1 MSPVSTGS
9 STTLSVDYRYILTD
23 TLTDQVIAEIPF
35 VDVSYSTALNQA
47 GTFSGSFPVTP
58 ETSVQELYENTLP
71 GKTSLY
77 VLRNGVCVWGGIIS
91 SRSYDVIEKILDIS
105 ADEFISYL
113 DRRVVWKTW
122 SREYACNIEIFQD
135 PANSARMIG
144 KVTLSGND
152 THREFKLIRG
162 KSKVWL
168 TFGVELA
175 QYRGPFTVLDDPTYG
190 IDTVNYKF
198 FHFAAFFRPAGAVT
212 FRKMK
217 ATLISDEVASV
228 SFREDTDDY
237 LNTLL
242 TEHFADD
249 LKDLTFANELVGPAE
264 LRRFDVYSYARA
276 NNVATITTSSIDE
289 DGVEKISPHY
299 LVPGQ
304 TVAVRNLTTFNSG
317 NAVVLSV
324 PTESS
329 FTYANT
335 GTNAA
340 TTRIIVI
347 TSSVTHFQR
356 VNNVVTITTAT
367 NHGFSA
373 GDIVKIDGVDDRI
386 DSDLFYE
393 ITRIG
398 TSSSPSDPKLFQFR
412 SVGEKIN
419 FSKAPTGAK
428 VERNPI
434 VDVYSAGS
442 YTSNSDLGVTFDTL
456 ESLTTVQAYQEPIRG
471 AELFTFKEVIDK
483 YSSDIIGFDYR
494 IECTFNSNT
503 NTFSKEFKFLPLV
516 PKPLED
522 AIEAA
527 KAAGTTLPAD
537 DLPLLSYFSVDGRN
551 AEGISFE
558 FPGNISTVQM
568 LESIEEGAT
577 RVFAQGKTD
586 IDAPPP
592 YAAAVDH
599 TFLRGKDSVSGR
611 RWPLYDKV
619 IKKDKVFYA
628 SDLYEIANKVMSQA
642 QLPVATFEITVNGTV
657 QPQLGSYRPGDWC
670 IVTID
675 DPFIT
680 QRLNSYYENKGDNS
694 RTVLLRKISKISV
707 QLSSNPVLP
716 EEVSLELVTEPG
728 IDITGSEQA
737 WR

>member
-23 TLTDQVIAEIPF
+23 TLTDDVIAEIPF

-77 VLRNGVCVWGGIIS
+77 VLRNGICVWGGIIS
-91 SRSYDVIEKILDIS
+91 SRSYDVKEKILDIS

-122 SREYACNIEIFQD
+122 SREYACDIEIFED
-135 PANSARMIG
+135 PLVANRMIG
-144 KVTLSGND
+144 KVTIAGND
-152 THREFKLIRG
+152 THQEFDLVAG

-168 TFGVELA
+168 TFGTELA
-175 QYRGPFTVLDDPTYG
+175 QYSGAFTVLDDATYG
-190 IDTVNYKF
+190 IDTSAYKF
-198 FHFAAFFRPAGAVT
+198 FHFAAFYRPEGAVN

-217 ATLISDEVASV
+217 PALISDEIASV
-228 SFREDTDDY
+228 RFREDTDDY

-249 LKDLTFANELVGPAE
+249 LKDLTFANDLVGPSE
-264 LRRFDVYSYARA
+264 LRRFDIYSYARA
-276 NNVATITTSSIDE
+276 NNVATLTTSFIDE
-289 DGVEKISPHY
+289 AGVETVTPHY

-304 TVAVRNLTTFNSG
+304 TVSVRNLSTFNDD

-335 GTNAA
+335 GTNVG
-340 TTRIIVI
+340 TTRISVV
-347 TSSVTHFQR
+347 TSNVTHFQR
-356 VNNVVTITTAT
+356 VSNTVTITTAT
-367 NHGFSA
+367 SHGFSA
-373 GDIVKIDGVDDRI
+373 GDIVKIDGIDDRI
-386 DSDLFYE
+386 DSDFFYE

-398 TSSSPSDPKLFQFR
+398 TSSSPNDPTLFQFA
-412 SVGEKIN
+412 SIGEKIN

-442 YTSNSDLGVTFDTL
+442 YSSNSNLGITFDTPT
-456 ESLTTVQAYQEPIRG
+456 SLTTVQAYQEPIRG

-483 YSSDIIGFDYR
+483 YSSDLIGFDYR
-494 IECTFNSNT
+494 IECSFNSNT

-516 PKPLED
+516 PDSLAN
-522 AIEAA
+522 AIAN
-527 KAAGTTLPAD
+527 AGGTLPAD
-537 DLPLLSYFSVDGRN
+537 DLPLISYFSIDGRD
-551 AEGISFE
+551 ASGISFE

-568 LESIEEGAT
+568 IESLEEGAT

-599 TFLRGKDSVSGR
+599 TFLRGEDSTSGR
-611 RWPLYDKV
+611 KWPLYDKV
-619 IKKDKVFYA
+619 IKKDKVFYS

-642 QLPVATFEITVNGTV
+642 QLPVATFNITVNGTV

-670 IVTID
+670 IITID

-680 QRLNSYYENKGDNS
+680 QRLESYYENKGDTS
-694 RTVLLRKISKISV
+694 RTVLLRKISQISV
-707 QLSSNPVLP
+707 TLSTNPVLP

-728 IDITGSEQA
+728 IDMTGAERA